1 MINKYTMNVV
11 KGTYRTSVYD
21 FVTQY
26 QEHIRSLAYTKEE
39 QYDCIDMMMN
49 GVLQY
54 LKIYVINKKLRSCC
68 KLIAIARDFLEGKI
82 ADRTGRYYTDYNNDE
97 RFYFAH
103 CVKFDY
109 MECVAEDETKVHRL
123 IEIIG
128 AIE

>member
-1 MINKYTMNVV
+1 MNVV
-11 KGTYRTSVYD
+11 KSTCRTSLYD

-26 QEHIRSLAYTKEE
+26 NEHIRNLGYTKDE
-39 QYDCIDMMMN
+39 QFDCIDMLKN

-68 KLIAIARDFLEGKI
+68 KLIAIARDFLDNKI
-82 ADRTGRYYTDYNNDE
+82 ADRTGRYYIDYSDDE
-97 RFYFAH
+97 RFYIAH

-109 MECVAEDETKVHRL
+109 MECISNEEEKVHRL

>member
-1 MINKYTMNVV
+1 MPSSLNNDNLYNKN
-11 KGTYRTSVYD
+11 
-21 FVTQY
+21 
-26 QEHIRSLAYTKEE
+26 IRNIEYTKEE
-39 QYDCIDMMMN
+39 SDDCIEMLN
-49 GVLQY
+49 NCILQY

-109 MECVAEDETKVHRL
+109 MECVAEDESKVHRL